1 MEPLVHLCP
10 KIDKLVNFPTL
21 FYEVLKS
28 RQITLDCARTPGI
41 TQHRAVLAE
50 KQKTTVDFH
59 QTPANKYKTQVYRF
73 CVKGLSVNQF
83 L

>member
-1 MEPLVHLCP
+1 MESLVHLCP

-50 KQKTTVDFH
+50 K
-59 QTPANKYKTQVYRF
+59 
-73 CVKGLSVNQF
+73 
-83 L
+83 